1 MIRICKRNLTLFV
14 TEVPEDLAQIKEGIK
29 ERS

>member
-1 MIRICKRNLTLFV
+1 MIQNEETNSLFV
-14 TEVPEDLAQIKEGIK
+14 TEVPEDLAQIKNKK